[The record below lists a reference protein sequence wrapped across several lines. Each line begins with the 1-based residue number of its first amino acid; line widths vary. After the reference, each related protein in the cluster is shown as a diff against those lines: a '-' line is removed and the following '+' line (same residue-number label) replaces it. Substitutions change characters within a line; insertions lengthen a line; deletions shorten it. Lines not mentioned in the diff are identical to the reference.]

1 MWFLVNEY
9 EKSFRKNNDA
19 ILNNFNKIS
28 LESSQDSLIDQ
39 KNKVNKAFL
48 LEESDKL
55 IEEQKKILKQMEI
68 EISSLMN
75 KDYYKEFSVKLSSF
89 KKNLDL
95 NKKQLNELYSK
106 EELKNS
112 SFMSESNLL
121 TEKNSILLNQEKY
134 RFQQNE
140 KLQQVRRSLSS
151 TEEMG
156 SNIIVNMD
164 NQIESMKNV
173 TGKLKKMGKNLNESN
188 KILNKMKSRNKKNKK
203 LIYIFIML
211 FALVLIGILTI
222 KLYIRFKWILKIPL
236 FYFILFFLYTK
247 FLFNLTCIFQ

>member
-1 MWFLVNEY
+1 MTELLNEY

-222 KLYIRFKWILKIPL
+222 KLYIRFK
-236 FYFILFFLYTK
+236 
-247 FLFNLTCIFQ
+247 

>member
-1 MWFLVNEY
+1 MTELLNEY

-28 LESSQDSLIDQ
+28 LESSQDSLIDK

-164 NQIESMKNV
+164 NQTESMKNV

-222 KLYIRFKWILKIPL
+222 KLYIRFK
-236 FYFILFFLYTK
+236 
-247 FLFNLTCIFQ
+247 